1 MQETMREFAE
11 EKLTLAGKAD
21 EARRALPTLFRR
33 SGTRTTFHS
42 TSIEKSEMDQLAK
55 EYDNTHSALNW
66 ALETEEEVEHALSC
80 VAILSRFW

>member
-1 MQETMREFAE
+1 MTVLAGSEMEPRWRMQETLREFAE
-11 EKLTLAGKAD
+11 EKLTLSGRAD

-66 ALETEEEVEHALSC
+66 A
-80 VAILSRFW
+80 RNRGRG